1 MRRSRILKELI
12 SLIIIAF
19 LGMSMAYGA
28 GTITGKVTD
37 KEGEALAFANVVITH
52 KIVNGKEV
60 ALRAQI
66 GTVTDLEGAYALI
79 GVAEGTFILKV
90 IYLGY
95 TSNTSTITITGNETI
110 THDAVLENNTLDL
123 EEVVITQQAK
133 GQMAAINQQL
143 SAIAIKNVVSADRIM
158 RNPDANAAEAIG
170 RLPGVSI
177 TRNGGEANDVI
188 IRGMPSQYNTV
199 LLNGIEIPSN
209 KGESRNASL
218 GGISQFSLQGIE
230 VFKAITPDMDAN
242 TVSGAVNMQMRTAP
256 EGFHGNLMAQGGY
269 NNQNSDFGNH
279 KFNANLSNRWFDNK
293 LGVDF
298 SASYERTNR
307 STQSMGANYGVETN
321 YDSLELQPMFLNSV
335 ALQSVERINVRT
347 SGSLVIDYRFSPR
360 SKIEFSNFFSSSPTD
375 NMVISKSHNL
385 QSVAY
390 GIDQNRGGHSMLYS
404 GALRG
409 EHVLGIFHID
419 YSLSYSR
426 SDKTDEIRR
435 FVINNPFGYE
445 SGSYIQPNR
454 RLPLGEIIDMANDEE
469 TQENLRD
476 FGMEFPGG
484 SRVTDDLE
492 EQQYDARLNIK
503 VPFKAGDWLAGNVKF
518 GGMYRQ
524 KERHRDYNE
533 YLHSSFPSQKLISGQ
548 QSTPDG
554 ISWEIPWVIMNDRNH
569 VSMENMVGGHIDNF
583 LDGRYNFGWYP
594 DIDRANEMFDWFQN
608 ISQYYRAQGRNYVS
622 DQQPGWEL
630 IFGQIQNLG
639 NLNPRPSVWKD
650 NSVTENYYAGYLMGE
665 LKLGKMV
672 TLIPGA
678 RYENVN
684 YDMYA
689 WWVERRLMEGLEIP
703 GHDTTATRQNDM
715 ILPMVHLK
723 IKPIDWLHIQA
734 SYTQTIFRPNYNWI
748 VPFEYVDDALMPF
761 AYEAGVPDLNVERW
775 ENYDLMVAFHS
786 NKLGLLSL
794 NGFYK
799 TVTDKIWRRTWTRL
813 VGDEPVPYFPSDAE
827 VDVTSWYN
835 HEHET
840 YVRGF
845 EVEWQTNFWYLPRP
859 FSYFTLTANYSYMN
873 NQAVYPDSRVS
884 VVQTGVTDSG
894 RPIFEKVRADST
906 FTGPMTNQPTHLANV
921 SLGFSYKTFDIWLS
935 YQYIGETLIS
945 KNILFEKDRYKTA
958 FSRIGLQAKY
968 ELPLKKLAG
977 LEILFNVANLNNV
990 VEAQYF
996 RGETRPASLQAYGW
1010 TADFGVRYMF

>member
-1 MRRSRILKELI
+1 MTLKRIYKELLALVI
-12 SLIIIAF
+12 V
-19 LGMSMAYGA
+19 GMMGMGMAYAA
-28 GTITGKVTD
+28 GTITGVVTD
-37 KEGEALAFANVVITH
+37 KEGAPLAFANVVITH
-52 KIVNGKEV
+52 KIVNGEEV
-60 ALRAQI
+60 ALRSQL
-66 GTVTDLEGAYALI
+66 GTVTDLEGAYALTGI
-79 GVAEGTFILKV
+79 DEGTYKFEV

-95 TSNTSTITITGNETI
+95 TSSSATITITGNETV
-110 THDAVLENNTLDL
+110 THNAVLENKTLDL

-143 SAIAIKNVVSADRIM
+143 AAIAIKNVVAADRIM

-209 KGESRNASL
+209 KGASRNASL
-218 GGISQFSLQGIE
+218 GGVSQFSLQGIE

-256 EGFHGNLMAQGGY
+256 EGFHGNIMAQGGY
-269 NNQNSDFGNH
+269 NNQNNDFGNH
-279 KFNANLSNRWFDNK
+279 KFNVNLSNRWFENK

-307 STQSMGANYGVETN
+307 STQSMGATYDIETA
-321 YDSLELQPMFLNSV
+321 YDTLELQPMFLGTVS
-335 ALQSVERINVRT
+335 LQSRERINVRT

-375 NMVISKSHNL
+375 NLVISKSHNL
-385 QSVAY
+385 SSVAY
-390 GIDQNRGGHSMLYS
+390 GMNQNRGGHSRLYS

-409 EHVLGIFHID
+409 EHVLGIFQID
-419 YSLSYSR
+419 YSFAYSQ
-426 SDKTDEIRR
+426 SDKTDEIRN
-435 FVINNPFGYE
+435 FSVNNPFGYDQ
-445 SGSYIQPNR
+445 GSATQPNR
-454 RLPLGEIIDMANDEE
+454 SLPLGEVIDMANDEE
-469 TQENLRD
+469 TQDNLRE
-476 FGMEFPGG
+476 FGMGGPGN
-484 SRVTDDLE
+484 RVTDELGE
-492 EQQYDARLNIK
+492 KQYDARLNIK
-503 VPFKAGDWLAGNVKF
+503 VPFNAGDWLSGNVKF
-518 GGMYRQ
+518 GGMYRN
-524 KERHRDYNE
+524 KERHRDYNR
-533 YLHSSFPSQKLISGQ
+533 YVYGGPPFHKLVSGIQ
-548 QSTPDG
+548 VTPDG
-554 ISWEIPWVIMNDRNH
+554 IPWSIPWVNLNDRNA

-583 LDGRYNFGWYP
+583 LDGRYNYGWYP
-594 DIDRANEMFDWFQN
+594 NIDQANEIFDWWQTITGYYAPMGREY
-608 ISQYYRAQGRNYVS
+608 ISAQE
-622 DQQPGWEL
+622 PGWG
-630 IFGQIQNLG
+630 IVFGQERMMGWLD
-639 NLNPRPSVWKD
+639 PRPSVQND
-650 NSVTENYYAGYLMGE
+650 NSVNENYYAGYLMAE

-689 WWVERRLMEGLEIP
+689 WWIERRINEGLVIP

-723 IKPIDWLHIQA
+723 VKPLDWLHIQA

-748 VPFEYVDDALMPF
+748 VPFEYVDDALLPF
-761 AYEAGVPDLNVERW
+761 QYEAGVPDINVERW
-775 ENYDLMVAFHS
+775 ENFDLMMAFHS

-845 EVEWQTNFWYLPRP
+845 EIEWQTNFWYLPKP

-873 NQAVYPDSRVS
+873 NLAVYPDSRVS
-884 VVQTGVTDSG
+884 VIQTGVTDRG
-894 RPIFEKVRADST
+894 RPIFEKVRSDST

-921 SLGFSYKTFDIWLS
+921 SLGFSYKTFDIWVS

-945 KNILFEKDRYKTA
+945 KNIQFEKDRYKTA
-958 FSRIGLQAKY
+958 FSRIGVQAKY
-968 ELPLKKLAG
+968 ELPLKKLKG
-977 LEILFNVANLNNV
+977 LEILANVANINNV
-990 VEAQYF
+990 VEAEYF

>member
-1 MRRSRILKELI
+1 
-12 SLIIIAF
+12 
-19 LGMSMAYGA
+19 
-28 GTITGKVTD
+28 
-37 KEGEALAFANVVITH
+37 VVITH
-52 KIVNGKEV
+52 KLINGEQV
-60 ALRAQI
+60 ALRSQI
-66 GTVTDLEGAYALI
+66 GTVTDINGEYTI
-79 GVAEGTFILKV
+79 TGVQEGTFILEV

-95 TSNTSTITITGNETI
+95 SNQSYTIEISGNETL
-110 THDAVLENNTLDL
+110 TRDAVLENQTLDL
-123 EEVVITQQAK
+123 EEVVITMQAK

-143 SAIAIKNVVSADRIM
+143 SAIAIKNVVAADRIM

-177 TRNGGEANDVI
+177 TRSGGEASDVI

-209 KGESRNASL
+209 KGASRNASL

-242 TVSGAVNMQMRTAP
+242 TVSGAVNMLMRTAP
-256 EGFHGNLMAQGGY
+256 EGFHGNIMAQGGY
-269 NNQNSDFGNH
+269 NNQNNDFGNH
-279 KFNANLSNRWFDNK
+279 KFNVNLSNRWFDNK

-307 STQSMGANYGVETN
+307 STQSMGAAYAIETA
-321 YDSLELQPMFLNSV
+321 YDTLELQPMFLNNV
-335 ALQSVERINVRT
+335 ALQSVERINIRT

-375 NMVISKSHNL
+375 NLVISKSHNL
-385 QSVAY
+385 SSVDY
-390 GIDQNRGGHSMLYS
+390 GMSQNRGGHSRLYS
-404 GALRG
+404 GAIRG

-419 YSLSYSR
+419 YSLAYSQ
-426 SDKTDEIRR
+426 SDKTDEVRS
-435 FVINNPFGYE
+435 FGINNPLGYDP
-445 SGSYIQPNR
+445 GSATQPNR
-454 RLPLGEIIDMANDEE
+454 SLPLGEVIDMANDEE
-469 TQENLRD
+469 TQENLRE
-476 FGMEFPGG
+476 FGMPGPG
-484 SRVTDDLE
+484 SRTTDNLGE
-492 EQQYDARLNIK
+492 KQYDARLNIK
-503 VPFKAGDWLAGNVKF
+503 VPFTAGEWLSGNVKF
-518 GGMYRQ
+518 GGMYRN
-524 KERHRDYNE
+524 KNRHRDYNR
-533 YLHSSFPSQKLISGQ
+533 YVYGGPPFHKLVSGMQ
-548 QSTPDG
+548 TTPDG
-554 ISWEIPWVIMNDRNH
+554 ISWEIPWAILNNRNA
-569 VSMENMVGGHIDNF
+569 VSMENMVGGSIDQF

-594 DIDRANEMFDWFQN
+594 DINKSNEIFDWWQSITGYYAPMGREY
-608 ISQYYRAQGRNYVS
+608 ISPQE
-622 DQQPGWEL
+622 PGWG
-630 IFGQIQNLG
+630 IVFGQERMMGWLD
-639 NLNPRPSVWKD
+639 PRPSVQND
-650 NSVTENYYAGYLMGE
+650 NTVKENYYAGYLMAE
-665 LKLGKMV
+665 LKLGQMV

-689 WWVERRLMEGLEIP
+689 WWIERRLNEALVIP

-723 IKPIDWLHIQA
+723 VKPLDWLQIQA

-748 VPFEYVDDALMPF
+748 VPFEYVDDALLPF
-761 AYEAGVPDLNVERW
+761 QYEAGVPNINVERW
-775 ENYDLMVAFHS
+775 ENYDLMLAFHS

-799 TVTDKIWRRTWTRL
+799 TVNDKIWRRTWTRL
-813 VGDEPVPYFPSDAE
+813 VGDDPVPYFPSDAE

-845 EVEWQTNFWYLPRP
+845 EIEWQTNFWYLPKP

-873 NQAVYPDSRVS
+873 NLAVYPDSRVS
-884 VVQTGVTDSG
+884 VIQDGVTDRG
-894 RPIFEKVRADST
+894 RPIFKKVRSDST

-945 KNILFEKDRYKTA
+945 KNIQIEKDRYKTA

-968 ELPLKKLAG
+968 ELPLKKLKG
-977 LEILFNVANLNNV
+977 LEILFNVANINNV
-990 VEAQYF
+990 VEAEYF